1 MGRLAI
7 ERPESRARVAHWKEQ
22 PGMLGMR
29 FTFHTDQQRPWLT
42 DGTADWLWPAAE
54 RAGIPLMVLVPGS
67 LDALRGIAERH
78 PGLKLT
84 IDHVGL
90 NRAAKDRNPFSA
102 RSGARISRGCRAR
115 IVSASTC
122 SPKSCPGS
130 RAPTSSG

>member
-1 MGRLAI
+1 
-7 ERPESRARVAHWKEQ
+7 
-22 PGMLGMR
+22 MLGIR
-29 FTFHTDQQRPWLT
+29 FTFRTDLQRPWLS

-90 NRAAKDRNPFSA
+90 NRAAKDRNPFGA

-122 SPKSCPGS
+122 SPKSCRGS